1 MNPVFVDTAAWI
13 ALINF
18 RDALHSQAQS
28 VYSNLVRRKVPLVT
42 TDFVLLEVADALGTP
57 PLRAQTI
64 VFVNRLRQGV
74 IEIVPLNANLMDKGW
89 ALYSQRPDKEW
100 GLTDCTS
107 FVVMQ
112 ERSIVEAF
120 TSDHH
125 FAQAGFTV
133 LLSH

>member
-18 RDALHSQAQS
+18 RDALHSQAQA
-28 VYSNLVRRKVPLVT
+28 VYADLVRRKVPLVIS
-42 TDFVLLEVADALGTP
+42 DFVLLEVADALGTP
-57 PLRAQTI
+57 PLRVQTI
-64 VFVNRLRQGV
+64 AFVNRLRQGV
-74 IEIVPLNANLMDKGW
+74 IEIVPLSENLMDKGW
-89 ALYSQRPDKEW
+89 ALYGQRPDKEW

-107 FVVMQ
+107 FGVMQ
-112 ERSIVEAF
+112 GRSITEAF

-125 FAQAGFTV
+125 FTQAGFRT